1 MYHGVAPPPF
11 FGEHVKNWNENN
23 EIRSG
28 FTTSVP
34 LPQVFEDFGKW
45 VLFFFWL
52 VKIFCMSLPPFK
64 NYVTETTSMLCKRK
78 NHIFIDTVHLF
89 IPVLH
94 CIFSS

>member
-1 MYHGVAPPPF
+1 MF
-11 FGEHVKNWNENN
+11 IGEHVKNWNENN

-64 NYVTETTSMLCKRK
+64 NYATCLKLPVCYVKERTTFL
-78 NHIFIDTVHLF
+78 
-89 IPVLH
+89 
-94 CIFSS
+94 